1 MFSPKEDD
9 ANDENPTHDVGKDA
23 SSVNEVEMAALFGW
37 IRKPNMSVVYEA
49 TNFVSVADR
58 LVMHVWYAA
67 IQ

>member
-1 MFSPKEDD
+1 MFLPTEDD
-9 ANDENPTHDVGKDA
+9 ANDENPHNVGKDA
-23 SSVNEVEMAALFGW
+23 SRVNEVEMAALFGW